1 MTTPSRIRGVSAL
14 REYFRT
20 NQRPIYF
27 VSPTAFNLLGIN
39 RWVRNFRYICH
50 YDSFEGEHPNVFV
63 PGDRRA
69 PEFESIE
76 EICNYLLRHP
86 EVRDLVHSNGPGGLA
101 TFVMFDEQTEALA
114 AEAGLRIAHPHAAL
128 RHRLDSKIVTTRL
141 GDAAGVPS
149 VPNVLGRAGS
159 YAELLEL
166 AAAAGLGTDLVVQM
180 PYGDSGKTTFFIAS
194 AGSWAAAAAKEPLG
208 TEELKVMRRIE
219 HRAIAV
225 EAVLTRHGTLVGR

>member
-1 MTTPSRIRGVSAL
+1 LYIGSAKEAPVTTPSRLRGVSAL

-39 RWVRNFRYICH
+39 RWVRNFRYVCY

-63 PGDRRA
+63 PTDRRA

-86 EVRDLVHSNGPGGLA
+86 EFGNLVRSNGPGGLV
-101 TFVMFDEQTEALA
+101 TFVMFDEETEALA
-114 AEAGLRIAHPHAAL
+114 AEAGLRIAHPPAAL
-128 RHRLDSKIVTTRL
+128 RRRLDSKIVTTQL
-141 GDAAGVPS
+141 GNAAGVPS

-159 YAELLEL
+159 HAELIEL
-166 AAAAGLGTDLVVQM
+166 AATAGLGADLVVQM
-180 PYGDSGKTTFFIAS
+180 PYGDSGKTTFFIATPT
-194 AGSWAAAAAKEPLG
+194 AGRQLQPRSRWPPEN
-208 TEELKVMRRIE
+208 
-219 HRAIAV
+219 
-225 EAVLTRHGTLVGR
+225 